1 MAVHQMPKSSDDR
14 CVLVFVR
21 APATGKVK
29 TRLAKVLDPRTVC
42 DLYQCFVID
51 VLTMLTSGGFQTVI
65 CYHPPEAEPQMD
77 AWLGQTYQYLP
88 QEGADLG
95 ARMAN
100 AFKVVFQRGCRQ
112 ALLIGTDFP
121 DVPPKIIHRAFD
133 GLQQNGSV
141 IGPTYDGGY
150 YLIGFQ
156 RTQFLPAAFRAIP
169 WGTRKVFE
177 DTLRVLGDHHQHP
190 LILPR
195 WRDID
200 EYEDLL
206 AFSNTQPGTPET
218 APNTRAL
225 LGSLGLK
232 PDQNAS
238 IK

>member
-1 MAVHQMPKSSDDR
+1 M
-14 CVLVFVR
+14 LVFVR

-29 TRLAKVLDPRTVC
+29 TRLAKGLDPRTVR

-51 VLTMLTSGGFQTVI
+51 VLAMLTSGGFHTFI
-65 CYHPPEAEPQMD
+65 CYHPPEAEPQMV
-77 AWLGQTYQYLP
+77 AWLGDTYQYLP
-88 QEGADLG
+88 QKGADLG

-100 AFKVVFQRGCRQ
+100 AFEVTFQRGCRQ

-121 DVPPKIIHRAFD
+121 DLPRNVVCQAFD

-150 YLIGFQ
+150 YLIGFE
-156 RTQFLPAAFRAIP
+156 RTQFLPAVFKAMP
-169 WGTRKVFE
+169 WGTKKVFD
-177 DTLRVLGDHHQHP
+177 DTLRVLGDHNQHP

-206 AFSNTQPGTPET
+206 AFSNTLPSIPET
-218 APNTRAL
+218 ASHTRAL
-225 LGSLGLK
+225 LRSLGLK